1 MSFPE
6 DILDSNNR
14 KYFIIVLMLLVGLTG
29 NYGMGKSTVIP
40 LFQEIGAATL
50 DTDMIVRSLLEE
62 KTVLRKI
69 RALLGETVFYKNG
82 RLNKKRV
89 SDLVFKDESLR
100 HSLEDILH
108 PLVFERIRTQV
119 AKSDKQDRVF
129 IIEVPLL
136 FERGYQ
142 SRFDKTITVFAE
154 EELALERLEEAGIK
168 RHEAIQR
175 LRAQLPIEEKKKR
188 SDFIIDNNGTIDRT
202 TKQVKAIYRKLV
214 KESSPWK

>member
-108 PLVFERIRTQV
+108 PLVFKRIRTQV
-119 AKSDKQDRVF
+119 ARSDKQDRVL

-202 TKQVKAIYRKLV
+202 TKQVKAIYRKLM